1 MKYIFTL
8 SGNSE
13 RFTKE
18 GFIVKPLI
26 KINDKMVIEYVV
38 DMFPKID
45 FKDVIFVIN
54 NHDVEHYNIDKIL
67 QKLYPESSTFVI
79 SAHKKGPVISILQM
93 ENKIVE
99 DEPYIISYC
108 DLTHKWDYK
117 DFVDTL
123 TKTNCD
129 GCLVTH
135 VGMHPHRMR
144 TINFAHL
151 KTDGSKVLEVKEKGH
166 YTNDPIQEYASSGI
180 YYFKSGKI
188 LKHYLNKLIEN
199 NETVN
204 GEYYVTLVYNQMIRD
219 GLYVTHYSTNN
230 YVCLGTPFDLISF
243 KYWKSLIDNKM
254 TNEETNFIKGYW
266 EKYHDIG

>member
-18 GFIVKPLI
+18 GFVVKPLI
-26 KINDKMVIEYVV
+26 KINDKMVIEYVM
-38 DMFPKID
+38 DMFPSISL
-45 FKDVIFVIN
+45 KDTIFVIN
-54 NHDVEHYNIDKIL
+54 DYDVKNYNID
-67 QKLYPESSTFVI
+67 QKLKELYPESSTFII
-79 SAHKKGPVISILQM
+79 SAHKKGPVISILQL
-93 ENKIVE
+93 ENKIVD

-108 DLTHKWDYK
+108 DLTHKWNYS
-117 DFVDTL
+117 DFVNKVTES
-123 TKTNCD
+123 NCD

-135 VGMHPHRMR
+135 IGMHPHRMR
-144 TINFAHL
+144 NINFAHL
-151 KTDGSKVLEVKEKGH
+151 KTDETKVLEVKEKGY

-180 YYFKSGKI
+180 YYFKTGKI
-188 LKHYLNKLIEN
+188 LKDYFKKLIEN

-219 GLYVTHYSTNN
+219 GLSVIHYPTNN

-254 TNEETNFIKGYW
+254 SNEEISFINSYW
-266 EKYHDIG
+266 EKYHDIN